1 MDNQYSVVITTTNSA
16 EASEKIAKAL
26 LDKKLAACVQVS
38 QIKSYYTWKDN
49 MAIDDEQILLIKT
62 KSVDYA
68 EVEICIKENHSYEI
82 PEIIKLPITDGLP
95 AYLNW
100 ITEVTK

>member
-1 MDNQYSVVITTTNSA
+1 MNNQYSVVITTTNSA

-26 LDKKLAACVQVS
+26 LEKRLAACVQVS
-38 QIKSYYTWKDN
+38 QIKSYYTWKDS
-49 MAIDDEQILLIKT
+49 MAIDEEQILLIKT
-62 KSVDYA
+62 KSTDYA
-68 EVEICIKENHSYEI
+68 EVENCIKENHSYEI
-82 PEIIKLPITDGLP
+82 PEIIQLAMTNGLP